1 MTMTELRKPAAI
13 GTSLDGPA
21 IYIACLASYN
31 DGILHGFWCDL
42 TIATTAEEIQE
53 CIDYVLATST
63 KPGAEEYAIHDQQ
76 LLAGPLTGT
85 EWPDLND
92 IESYLDVYNA
102 LDDTE
107 QIAYRICCNDNH
119 QVLCEDDF
127 REMYCGV
134 FDSPSNYAYDLA
146 ESLGHDIDGAKWPFS
161 CIDWERAWR
170 ELDCDGYSAEF
181 NSDAG
186 GYIITRPC

>member
-1 MTMTELRKPAAI
+1 MTMTEIQKPAAI
-13 GTSLDGPA
+13 GSSLDGPA

-53 CIDYVLATST
+53 CIDYVFATST

-85 EWPDLND
+85 EWPDLDD
-92 IESYLDVYNA
+92 IEFYLDVYND
-102 LDDTE
+102 LSDDE
-107 QIAYRICCNDNH
+107 KIAYRVCCNDSGEILSSESF
-119 QVLCEDDF
+119 QDMFMGVYPRPED
-127 REMYCGV
+127 
-134 FDSPSNYAYDLA
+134 YAEELA
-146 ESLGHDIDGAKWPFS
+146 EACGYDIDGAKWPFS

-170 ELDCDGYSAEF
+170 ELSYDGYSAEF
-181 NSDAG
+181 NSDLG
-186 GYIITRPC
+186 GYIITVAS